1 MTEEPSRESFST
13 SLSRSVVWETWC
25 PFKFKLWLL
34 FSPSSFLLSLYFTV
48 CLWCLL
54 ILKTFYLISVCII
67 FLWTNG
73 KRWFHGWAELF
84 WKKNVC
90 LFGVLKIFVPWVIW
104 SFPLTLFLSFFIFKW
119 WNGKWLLIWKRDVY
133 LSVFFWTFLE
143 SLCFSNFL
151 GNSMEKVKNL
161 ENLISV
167 LKLNF

>member
-84 WKKNVC
+84 RKKNVC

-104 SFPLTLFLSFFIFKW
+104 SFPLTLFLSLFIL
-119 WNGKWLLIWKRDVY
+119 NGEMESDY
-133 LSVFFWTFLE
+133 LSERGMYVWVCFFLDLFGK
-143 SLCFSNFL
+143 SLFF
-151 GNSMEKVKNL
+151 
-161 ENLISV
+161 
-167 LKLNF
+167 

>member
-1 MTEEPSRESFST
+1 MTEEQSRESFST

-104 SFPLTLFLSFFIFKW
+104 SFPLTLFLSFFIL
-119 WNGKWLLIWKRDVY
+119 NDEMESDY
-133 LSVFFWTFLE
+133 LSERGMYVWVYFFLDLFGK
-143 SLCFSNFL
+143 SLFF
-151 GNSMEKVKNL
+151 
-161 ENLISV
+161 
-167 LKLNF
+167 